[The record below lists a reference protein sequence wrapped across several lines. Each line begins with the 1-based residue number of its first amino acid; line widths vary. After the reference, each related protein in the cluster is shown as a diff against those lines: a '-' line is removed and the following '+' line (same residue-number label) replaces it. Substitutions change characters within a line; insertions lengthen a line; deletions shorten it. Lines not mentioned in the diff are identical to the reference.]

1 MITSLIEILELP
13 NFGQMTTSTIYFDS
27 RDKILLMKPWA
38 EILMSQ
44 LLFQNNF
51 I

>member
-1 MITSLIEILELP
+1 MKNSLIEILELP
-13 NFGQMTTSTIYFDS
+13 NFAHMTTSTIYFDS
-27 RDKILLMKPWA
+27 SDKILLMKPWA
-38 EILMSQ
+38 EILISQ